1 MSLISRKQSTPRK
14 ESEEALSQQEIKFIL
29 NAISQAKFEGKD
41 VFFVSS
47 LVQKLSDQLDKE

>member
-1 MSLISRKQSTPRK
+1 MSLINRKQSTPRV

-47 LVQKLSDQLDKE
+47 LVQKLSDKLDKE

>member
-1 MSLISRKQSTPRK
+1 MGLINRKQSTPRT

>member
-1 MSLISRKQSTPRK
+1 MSLINRKQSAPQK
-14 ESEEALSQQEIKFIL
+14 DSGEALSQQEIKFIL

-47 LVQKLSDQLDKE
+47 LVQKLSDKLEKE

>member
-1 MSLISRKQSTPRK
+1 MSLINKKQSTPRT

-47 LVQKLSDQLDKE
+47 LVQKLSDKLDKE

>member
-1 MSLISRKQSTPRK
+1 MSLINRKQSTPRT

-47 LVQKLSDQLDKE
+47 LVQKLSDKLDKE

>member
-1 MSLISRKQSTPRK
+1 MSLISKKQSTPQK
-14 ESEEALSQQEIKFIL
+14 DSGEALSQQEIKFIL

-47 LVQKLSDQLDKE
+47 LVQKLSDKLDKE

>member
-1 MSLISRKQSTPRK
+1 MGLINRKQSTPRT

-47 LVQKLSDQLDKE
+47 LVQKLSDKLDKE